1 MDLTRLFKIRKT
13 YADQEREYWQRY
25 KADYEPETT
34 QKIDIGTLF
43 ERNVNDPQIHNFE
56 AEIVDNRLN
65 WCMGKAI
72 NIDFYEDTPQQE
84 IDRQTEII
92 NRFYRVSRLNV
103 KAKDFGR
110 WLLATGRSAMIC
122 YQPTTE
128 IADDI
133 DVFVPEIYDCAW
145 DYQKGVLTEFA
156 RRYVKQEDEN
166 IYYAYCDY
174 YTPDE
179 IKTFKSAMF
188 TDCNNAMLAD
198 KFDEEIDTQPNM
210 FGVVPV
216 VITQLDECARPCFH
230 PVLTLIDAY
239 NNLCSSATDQF
250 NTFAQSY
257 LVLTNYMLTNDDLGK
272 VDTEQGRL
280 EALEKLK
287 KLRVLLMDDAG
298 KAEFLKREVQVE
310 AFDSLRTLL
319 EKNIDRFGRNI
330 NYADP
335 DVLGKATNLTI
346 NTRTKPIDNASNDFA
361 DIIEMQIIELIKIC
375 NELWETV
382 GKTIDPYT
390 VNVVFSYDKPAN
402 LPEEAIAVQTL
413 VNSGVMLQDALTVG
427 SFCENP
433 QEWADRAEESRQ
445 AKIDEY
451 LRANPDG
458 NDTEGNEEQK

>member
-1 MDLTRLFKIRKT
+1 
-13 YADQEREYWQRY
+13 
-25 KADYEPETT
+25 
-34 QKIDIGTLF
+34 
-43 ERNVNDPQIHNFE
+43 
-56 AEIVDNRLN
+56 
-65 WCMGKAI
+65 
-72 NIDFYEDTPQQE
+72 
-84 IDRQTEII
+84 
-92 NRFYRVSRLNV
+92 
-103 KAKDFGR
+103 
-110 WLLATGRSAMIC
+110 
-122 YQPTTE
+122 
-128 IADDI
+128 
-133 DVFVPEIYDCAW
+133 
-145 DYQKGVLTEFA
+145 
-156 RRYVKQEDEN
+156 
-166 IYYAYCDY
+166 
-174 YTPDE
+174 
-179 IKTFKSAMF
+179 
-188 TDCNNAMLAD
+188 
-198 KFDEEIDTQPNM
+198 
-210 FGVVPV
+210 
-216 VITQLDECARPCFH
+216 
-230 PVLTLIDAY
+230 
-239 NNLCSSATDQF
+239 
-250 NTFAQSY
+250 
-257 LVLTNYMLTNDDLGK
+257 MLTNDDLGK
-272 VDTEQGRL
+272 VDTEKGRL

>member
-1 MDLTRLFKIRKT
+1 MDLTRLFKIRKA

-34 QKIDIGTLF
+34 HKIDIGTLY
-43 ERNVNDPQIHNFE
+43 ERNVNTPQIHNFE

-72 NIDFYEDTPQQE
+72 DIDFYEDTPQEE
-84 IDRQTEII
+84 IDRQNEII
-92 NRFYRVSRLNV
+92 KRFYRVSRLNV
-103 KAKDFGR
+103 KVKDFGR

-128 IADDI
+128 AADDV

-145 DYQKGVLTEFA
+145 DYQNGVLTEFA

-179 IKTFKSAMF
+179 IKTFKSAPYS
-188 TDCNNAMLAD
+188 DCNSAMLAD
-198 KFDEEIDTQPNM
+198 KFDEEVSTDPNM
-210 FGVVPV
+210 FGIVPV
-216 VITQLDECARPCFH
+216 VMTELDECARPCFY
-230 PVLTLIDAY
+230 PVLSLIDSY

-310 AFDSLRTLL
+310 AFDSLRILL

-335 DVLGKATNLTI
+335 EVLGKATNLTI

-361 DIIEMQIIELIKIC
+361 DIIETQIIDLIKIC
-375 NELWETV
+375 NQLWETV
-382 GKTIDPYT
+382 GKSIDPYT

-413 VNSGVMLQDALTVG
+413 VNAGVMLQDALRVG

-458 NDTEGNEEQK
+458 EDTEGNEEQE

>member
-1 MDLTRLFKIRKT
+1 MDLTRLFKIRKA

-25 KADYEPETT
+25 KADYKPETT
-34 QKIDIGTLF
+34 QKIDIGTLY

-72 NIDFYEDTPQQE
+72 DIDFYEDTPQEE
-84 IDRQTEII
+84 IDRQNEII
-92 NRFYRVSRLNV
+92 KRFYRVSRLNV
-103 KAKDFGR
+103 KVKDFGR

-128 IADDI
+128 AADDV

-145 DYQKGVLTEFA
+145 DYQNGVLTEFA

-179 IKTFKSAMF
+179 IKTFKSAPYS
-188 TDCNNAMLAD
+188 DCNNAMLAD
-198 KFDEEIDTQPNM
+198 KFDEEVSTDPNM
-210 FGVVPV
+210 FGIVPV
-216 VITQLDECARPCFH
+216 VMTELDECARPCFY
-230 PVLTLIDAY
+230 PVLSLIDSY

-310 AFDSLRTLL
+310 AFDSLRILL

-335 DVLGKATNLTI
+335 EVLGKATNLTI

-361 DIIEMQIIELIKIC
+361 DIIEMQIIDLIKIC
-375 NELWETV
+375 NQLWETV
-382 GKTIDPYT
+382 GKSIDPYT

-413 VNSGVMLQDALTVG
+413 VNAGVMLQDALRVG

-458 NDTEGNEEQK
+458 EDTEGNEEQE

>member
-1 MDLTRLFKIRKT
+1 MDLTRLFKIRKK
-13 YADQEREYWQRY
+13 YADLEREYWQRY
-25 KADYEPETT
+25 KADFEVKTSDT
-34 QKIDIGTLF
+34 VGDGTLF
-43 ERNVNDPQIHNFE
+43 ERNVNTPQIHNFE

-72 NIDFYEDTPQQE
+72 DIDFYEDTPQAE
-84 IDRQTEII
+84 IDRQSEII
-92 NRFYRVSRLNV
+92 KRFYRVSRLNV

-128 IADDI
+128 IADDV

-145 DYQKGVLTEFA
+145 DYENGVLSEFV

-166 IYYAYCDY
+166 IYYAYCNY
-174 YTPDE
+174 YTPTE
-179 IKTFKSAMF
+179 IKTFKSAPYS
-188 TDCNNAMLAD
+188 DCNSAMLAD
-198 KFDEEIDTQPNM
+198 KFPEEIDSSPNH
-210 FGVVPV
+210 FGIVPV
-216 VITQLDECARPCFH
+216 IMTQLDECARPCFY
-230 PVLTLIDAY
+230 PVLTLIDSY
-239 NNLCSSATDQF
+239 NNLCSSATHQF

-272 VDTEQGRL
+272 VDTEQGRR

-310 AFDSLRTLL
+310 AFESLREML
-319 EKNIDRFGRNI
+319 EKAIDRFGRNI

-335 DVLGKATNLTI
+335 EVLGKATNLTI

-361 DIIEMQIIELIKIC
+361 DIIEMQIIELIKVC
-375 NELWETV
+375 NELWGKAGKIVDPHTV
-382 GKTIDPYT
+382 I
-390 VNVVFSYDKPAN
+390 VVFSYDKPAN
-402 LPEEAIAVQTL
+402 LPEEATAVQTL
-413 VNSGVMLQDALTVG
+413 VNAGVMLQDALTVC

-433 QEWADRAEESRQ
+433 QEWADRAEEKKK
-445 AKIDEY
+445 ADIDEY
-451 LRANPDG
+451 LRNNP
-458 NDTEGNEEQK
+458 NGNEGDEDEE